1 MIRVLLRIA
10 AIISAFFS
18 SPTWLLNPLCG
29 ANHMYFSALGS
40 TFKESGVGLF
50 SFWVLHWGYSPA
62 PTGTSLDSDF
72 DLDTEIEVGREDSGC
87 DLDIE
92 IDVGRE

>member
-1 MIRVLLRIA
+1 MM
-10 AIISAFFS
+10 SAFFS

-29 ANHMYFSALGS
+29 PNHMYFSALGS
-40 TFKESGVGLF
+40 PFKESGEGLF
-50 SFWVLHWGYSPA
+50 LFWVLHWGYCPA
-62 PTGTSLDSDF
+62 PTSASLDSDL
-72 DLDTEIEVGREDSGC
+72 DLDIEVEVGRGDSGF

>member
-1 MIRVLLRIA
+1 M
-10 AIISAFFS
+10 
-18 SPTWLLNPLCG
+18 
-29 ANHMYFSALGS
+29 
-40 TFKESGVGLF
+40 
-50 SFWVLHWGYSPA
+50 LHWGYSSA

-72 DLDTEIEVGREDSGC
+72 DLDTEIEVGREDSGF